1 MASEIYIYIY
11 IYAQF
16 YNNSNNNNKKKLS
29 NLWIQP
35 DPTDPCGLGW
45 VEPL

>member
-1 MASEIYIYIY
+1 MASDIYIYIF
-11 IYAQF
+11 IPNF
-16 YNNSNNNNKKKLS
+16 IIIVIIIKKKLS
-29 NLWIQP
+29 NLWIQL